1 MDAEEEEDWLPSD
14 FEVIL
19 GSLTILI
26 RDQKDTE
33 KIIEKNSKEIAD
45 RFRKEVLGTD
55 KPDCCT
61 KPSEKSTEI
70 VGTNE
75 EDHPLTKTETETEAE
90 TEAPAQP
97 QSAPQ
102 PPQNAQQTSP
112 QDEPIDIPEDM
123 SEDKEVNPLLK
134 KLFKPIAVICH
145 PDKVADKKLHKFFL
159 IGRKAYDDQDF
170 SMLLY
175 ILARIRAYDIEL
187 EATEI
192 SEIREHL
199 SKKQNAVIQMKE
211 SLPYKWSFLR
221 EEDKATIIKNIR
233 VMGAQHQNSNT
244 V

>member
-1 MDAEEEEDWLPSD
+1 MDAEEEDWLPSD

-45 RFRKEVLGTD
+45 RFRKEVLGMPAQPETCA
-55 KPDCCT
+55 K
-61 KPSEKSTEI
+61 SFEESTELA
-70 VGTNE
+70 VGVPENQPRSCERPSPTQQDGQPGQAGQPE
-75 EDHPLTKTETETEAE
+75 QPSFDHPLPEEE
-90 TEAPAQP
+90 
-97 QSAPQ
+97 S
-102 PPQNAQQTSP
+102 
-112 QDEPIDIPEDM
+112 QD
-123 SEDKEVNPLLK
+123 DKEVNPLLK
-134 KLFKPIAVICH
+134 KLFKPIAVVCH
-145 PDKVADKKLHKFFL
+145 PDKVKDSKLHKFFL

-187 EATEI
+187 ET
-192 SEIREHL
+192 SEIAEIRAHL
-199 SKKQNAVIQMKE
+199 SKKQDAIVQMKE

-221 EEDKATIIKNIR
+221 EEDKTSILKNIR